1 MTVGMSKPPTMWI
14 VAGPP
19 GAGKSTLTA
28 ALFADRIGTTRH
40 IDADD
45 TRGFD
50 DTDDLP
56 DGLIKQIVPV
66 SKRLEIAEAGG
77 RSFVVK
83 SRLINR
89 KPLSA
94 AIKLRRR
101 GWIVAL
107 IYLALPR
114 IDLCRNRVRA
124 RVSKGGEEVSDYLM
138 EKGFHAALD
147 NLPKYIDA
155 SARWIVLDASGARKP
170 VIARGSYAAAVQ
182 EQSDALGALLPD
194 YPFLP
199 ASASVRI
206 DRSWAETVTGTF
218 CQLQRW
224 QSTIDHLMA
233 VAADMEARR
242 GP

>member
-1 MTVGMSKPPTMWI
+1 MWI

-19 GAGKSTLTA
+19 GAGKSTLSA

-56 DGLIKQIVPV
+56 QGLVKQIVPV

-77 RSFVVK
+77 RSFVVET
-83 SRLINR
+83 RLINR

-94 AIKLRRR
+94 AIRLRRR
-101 GWIVAL
+101 GWRVAM

-114 IDLCRNRVRA
+114 VDLCRQRIRA
-124 RVSKGGEEVSDYLM
+124 RVSKGGEDISDFLM
-138 EKGFHAALD
+138 EKGFRAALD
-147 NLPKYIDA
+147 NLPKHIDA
-155 SARWIVLDASGARKP
+155 SERWIVLDASGARKP
-170 VIARGSYAAAVQ
+170 VIARGAYASAVQ
-182 EQSDALGALLPD
+182 EQSDALGALLPG

-199 ASASVRI
+199 AAASVRI
-206 DRSWAETVTGTF
+206 DKDWMEPIVGTF
-218 CQLQRW
+218 KQLQRW

-242 GP
+242 VP